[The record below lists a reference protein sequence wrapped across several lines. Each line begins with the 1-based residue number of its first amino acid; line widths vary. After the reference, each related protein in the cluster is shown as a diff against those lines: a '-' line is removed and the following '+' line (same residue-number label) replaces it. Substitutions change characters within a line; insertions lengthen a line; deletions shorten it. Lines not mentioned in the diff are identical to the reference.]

1 MRIALQELVDYCSA
15 KEDAEICFPFGDV
28 PICFKYDGH
37 IFVEIYPNDSDYKI
51 TVRCNPDIGACYRE
65 QYKDIVIPGYH
76 VPMRQRRYKNTI
88 LLDRDLSKEIIFEM
102 IDHSYNTLKR

>member
-65 QYKDIVIPGYH
+65 QGAVVDKIP
-76 VPMRQRRYKNTI
+76 RYDTKN
-88 LLDRDLSKEIIFEM
+88 EVF
-102 IDHSYNTLKR
+102 